1 MAIIHAA
8 ELTPSKRDALRA
20 WLPSRPWTSS
30 TDVDIL
36 GAYRFDDPAGAVG
49 IETFLISTGG
59 RVLQVPLTYRGAP
72 WPRSDDALVTT
83 MEHSVL
89 GTRWA
94 YDGVADPVYVTALVT
109 AILTGE
115 TEAALVYDYEEYDYE
130 EYDYEA
136 PPEKR
141 AVTTRVVGTGTPGT
155 PVPAFDSVSSIDS
168 DDSTTITAGATRID
182 LVRAVD
188 TTRSTAAGPSLT
200 GIWPGQS
207 EPVVLAWIRPHED

>member
-1 MAIIHAA
+1 MHVMAIIHAA

-20 WLPSRPWTSS
+20 WLPTRPWATS

-36 GAYRFDDPAGAVG
+36 GTYRFDDPTGAVG

-59 RVLQVPLTYRGAP
+59 RVLQVPITYRGAP
-72 WPRSDDALVTT
+72 LSGSVDSLVTT

-94 YDGVADPVYVTALVT
+94 YDGVADPVYVTALAA
-109 AILTGE
+109 AILTGG
-115 TEAALVYDYEEYDYE
+115 TEAALEYDYQ
-130 EYDYEA
+130 A

-155 PVPAFDSVSSIDS
+155 QVPAIDSVSSVDS
-168 DDSTTITAGATRID
+168 DQSTNITAGTTRID
-182 LVRAVD
+182 LVRVVD

-200 GIWPGQS
+200 GTWPDQS
-207 EPVVLAWIRPHED
+207 DPVVLAWIRPHEH